1 MANTGGTMTKKQ
13 KNKIKRNLKKVH
25 SGYIVIAV
33 IFLALG
39 AVLGVMLAS
48 HLTANDSF
56 TLNGDSII
64 YVNVGDGLNYK
75 DEGITCI
82 STGTD
87 VSDSVTITTNMAL
100 NTNGCYTAD
109 TSVAGE
115 YYIKYTVTQGR
126 YEGLCR
132 VRVFKVRESGSAE

>member
-1 MANTGGTMTKKQ
+1 MAGTGKAMTKRQ
-13 KNKIKRNLKKVH
+13 KNKIKRKLKGLH

-39 AVLGVMLAS
+39 AVLGVVFAS
-48 HLTANDSF
+48 RSTANDRF
-56 TLNGDSII
+56 TLNGDSSI
-64 YVNVGDGLNYK
+64 YVDVGEELSYK

-82 STGTD
+82 SEGKD
-87 VSDSVTITTNMAL
+87 VSDSVTVTTNM
-100 NTNGCYTAD
+100 TSSSNGCYTAD

-126 YEGLCR
+126 YAGLCR
-132 VRVFKVRESGSAE
+132 VRVFKVREPIGE